1 MTKAHSQEQG
11 WTCGPQKES
20 NVVVGSREE
29 EASALTFLFAHQ
41 AGGNKI
47 SLC

>member
-1 MTKAHSQEQG
+1 MTKAHSGEQG
-11 WTCGPQKES
+11 GTCGPQKEG

-29 EASALTFLFAHQ
+29 EASALTLLFAHQ

-47 SLC
+47 SSC